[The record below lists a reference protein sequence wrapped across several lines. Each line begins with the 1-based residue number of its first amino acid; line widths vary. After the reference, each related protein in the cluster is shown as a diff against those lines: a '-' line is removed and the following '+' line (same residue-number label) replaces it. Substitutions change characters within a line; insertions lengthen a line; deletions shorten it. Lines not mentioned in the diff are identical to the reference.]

1 MKKIVAL
8 ITSVLILVAIAA
20 SFAGCVRYIFLD
32 DSYDVPDLMET
43 ASIEE
48 SSGNAEK
55 LSKWG
60 DWKPEEKT
68 GAYMIA
74 RWQTP
79 QTFNTVVIE
88 ENGSKVMRF
97 NMQYLDENGQW
108 QEFYRSDKIEKH
120 RLCAFDEVTTTAV
133 KFNITDAKEAPSI
146 KNMEIYNA
154 PPKELENDFRVVAY
168 YRFDGDKP
176 SEIMKGSE
184 EEIKTYAKYF
194 EVITHVIIF
203 GCTAWDTEGNILYDV
218 GNGSA
223 IENEEDFAKELAAFR
238 QILDYRENKTDIK
251 ITTTVH
257 NPADYASATA
267 DSLVNHGE
275 KIVNNIFDMIQKFD
289 LDGIDIDWEYPANKK
304 EWNVYDDFINDMID
318 KLETDKTKDLTF
330 SSALSHWGI
339 NLDKKTIKRIDYLNY
354 MGYDAFDDDGYQSA
368 FKSTCID
375 GLAYLNGMGFDM
387 SQVNLGI
394 PYYGR
399 TYEGDWF
406 WANWRDYEVNWFDNV
421 VPDIEYE
428 IDGVKKV
435 NDCYFNSPQMCY
447 DKTAYAI
454 NTGVGGVMVFRLA
467 CDKLPDDPNCLT
479 MAIGKAVNDRIAH

>member
-1 MKKIVAL
+1 MRKL
-8 ITSVLILVAIAA
+8 ITLSVVVMLFAVILC

-32 DSYDVPDLMET
+32 DSYDEPDLLEN
-43 ASIEE
+43 AVIEE

-55 LSKWG
+55 LRGFG
-60 DWKPEEKT
+60 DWNPKETT
-68 GAYMIA
+68 GAYMTA
-74 RWQTP
+74 TWDEP
-79 QTFNTVVIE
+79 QTFNTIVIE
-88 ENGSKVMRF
+88 ENGSEVMRF
-97 NMQYLDENGQW
+97 NLEYLDENGQW

-120 RLCAFDEVTTTAV
+120 RLCAFDAVTTKALRFNV
-133 KFNITDAKEAPSI
+133 KDAKKAPSI

-154 PPKELENDFRVVAY
+154 APKELEKDFRVVAY
-168 YRFDGDKP
+168 YRFDGDTP
-176 SEIMKGSE
+176 SEILKGSE
-184 EEIKTYAKYF
+184 EEIRTYAKYF

-203 GCTAWDTEGNILYDV
+203 GCTAWDVDGNILYDV

-223 IENEEDFAKELAAFR
+223 IENEADFAAELEAFR
-238 QILDYRENKTDIK
+238 TILDYRENKTDIK

-267 DSLVNHGE
+267 ESLEKNGD
-275 KIVNNIFDMIQKFD
+275 KIVNNIFDMVQKFN
-289 LDGIDIDWEYPANKK
+289 LDGIDIDWEYPANDK
-304 EWNVYDDFINDMID
+304 EWKTYDNFINNMID
-318 KLETDKTKDLTF
+318 KLETEKSRDLTF

-339 NLDKKTIKRIDYLNY
+339 NLKKDTIKRIDYLNY
-354 MGYDAFDDDGYQSA
+354 MGYDAFDDDGYQAA

-375 GLAYLNGMGFDM
+375 GLAYLNGLGFDM

-406 WANWRDYEVNWFDNV
+406 WANWRDYEVNWFDNIV
-421 VPDIEYE
+421 SDIEYE

-479 MAIGKAVNDRIAH
+479 MAIGKAVKDRIAR

>member
-1 MKKIVAL
+1 MRKIAFILLAAVLL
-8 ITSVLILVAIAA
+8 IAIFA
-20 SFAGCVRYIFLD
+20 SFSGCARYIFLD
-32 DSYDVPDLMET
+32 DSFDEPDLMQS
-43 ASIEE
+43 ASFEE

-55 LSKWG
+55 LTGFG
-60 DWKPEEKT
+60 DWNPKEKT

-74 RWQTP
+74 RWDSP
-79 QTFNTVVIE
+79 QTFNTVIIE

-97 NMQYLDENGQW
+97 DMQYLDKNGEW

-120 RLCAFDEVTTTAV
+120 RLCAFAPVTTTALRL
-133 KFNITDAKEAPSI
+133 NITDAKKAPSI
-146 KNMEIYNA
+146 KNMEVYNA
-154 PPKELENDFRVVAY
+154 APKQLENDFRVVAY
-168 YRFDGDKP
+168 YRFDGDTP
-176 SEIMKGSE
+176 SEILKKSE
-184 EEIKTYAKYF
+184 EEIRVYAKYF
-194 EVITHVIIF
+194 VVITHVIIF
-203 GCTAWDTEGNILYDV
+203 GCTAWDTQGNILYDV
-218 GNGSA
+218 GNGSS
-223 IENEEDFAKELAAFR
+223 IENEADFATELEAFR
-238 QILDYRENKTDIK
+238 KILSYRENQTDIK

-257 NPADYASATA
+257 NPSDYESATA
-267 DSLVNHGE
+267 DSLENYGE
-275 KIVNNIFDMIQKFD
+275 KIVNNIFDMVQKFN
-289 LDGIDIDWEYPANKK
+289 LDGIDIDWEYPANNK
-304 EWNVYDDFINDMID
+304 EWKIYDEFINNMID
-318 KLETDKTKDLTF
+318 KLETEKSRDLTY

-339 NLDKKTIKRIDYLNY
+339 NLDDDTIKRIDYLNY

-375 GLAYLNGMGFDM
+375 GLAYLNGLGFDM

-406 WANWRDYEVNWFDNV
+406 WANWRDYEVNWFDNI
-421 VPDIEYE
+421 VPDVEYE

-479 MAIGKAVNDRIAH
+479 MAIGKAVKDRIA